1 MIITCV
7 HAEQD
12 SLLSL
17 LVRELQPQLQEKLHA
32 MAIAADKKQLGMLS
46 WPTKKVTKKQQ
57 E

>member
-1 MIITCV
+1 MNCV

-17 LVRELQPQLQEKLHA
+17 LVRELQPQLQEKLRA